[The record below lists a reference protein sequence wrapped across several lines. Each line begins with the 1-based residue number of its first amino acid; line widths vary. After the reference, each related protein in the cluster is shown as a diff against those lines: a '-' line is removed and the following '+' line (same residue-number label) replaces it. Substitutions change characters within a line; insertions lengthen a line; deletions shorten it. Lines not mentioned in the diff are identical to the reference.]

1 MLKLLR
7 RKIDEEEQQISDWN
21 TKIAQLKDKME
32 AEKIFAGLQ
41 APPTEGMREAKGK
54 LEEDRKAG
62 LKASVARLKEYI
74 NKNQHYLPSV

>member
-7 RKIDEEEQQISDWN
+7 RKIEEEEQQISDWN

-41 APPTEGMREAKGK
+41 APPTERMREAAGK
-54 LEEDRKAG
+54 L
-62 LKASVARLKEYI
+62 
-74 NKNQHYLPSV
+74 